1 MNLKELCGKSKEAA
15 LEIESL
21 STQLKNEVLRS
32 MAEHLRKN
40 VTRILAANEID
51 MIKAK
56 EKGMSEGLLDRLYL
70 DESRVESIAQGLEQV
85 SNLEDPIGKISSFQK
100 NNNGLQ
106 IGKMSVPIGVI
117 AMIYEGRPN
126 VTIDAAGLCLKSSNA
141 VVLRGS
147 ASCINTNI
155 CTVKLLQDVLRQ
167 YEINETAIQLIED
180 ISHESVKELLT
191 LNEYI
196 DLAIPRGGANLIN
209 MVVKNATVPVIETG
223 TGNCHIF
230 IDDSANIDMAVD
242 ILLNGKT
249 QRVGVCNALESMVL
263 TESVADAFLEKAVSA
278 LHEKNVEIMGCPK
291 TLKKFNLTP
300 ATENDFYQEYGDY
313 KISCKIVSDI
323 HEAIAH
329 INKYSTGH
337 SECIVTEN
345 YQHAMFFLRNIHSA
359 CVYVNASTRFSD
371 GNEFGFG
378 AEIGISTQKIHAR
391 GPMGLEALTSYK
403 YIILGNGQI
412 RS

>member
-40 VTRILAANEID
+40 VTHILAANEID

-167 YEINETAIQLIED
+167 YEINEAAIQLIED

-278 LHEKNVEIMGCPK
+278 LQEKNVEIMGCPK

-300 ATENDFYQEYGDY
+300 ATENDYYQEYGDY